1 MVLPTLIESELKRVK
16 EGQKRE
22 MCDKL
27 RLWLANPE
35 TVLEGDKCLPLSA
48 ELRSILSHFSLF
60 RLHGQG
66 VIFRI
71 FLYRDHLLMIVTI
84 QGGEELD
91 PTSTLVI
98 KRIDWGMFY
107 IRTHNLG
114 RNFFFFLSRL

>member
-107 IRTHNLG
+107 IRAHNLG

>member
-16 EGQKRE
+16 VGQKRE
-22 MCDKL
+22 MGDKL
-27 RLWLANPE
+27 RLWLTNPE
-35 TVLEGDKCLPLSA
+35 TVPEGDECLPLSA

-84 QGGEELD
+84 QGEEELD

-98 KRIDWGMFY
+98 ERIGWGTFY
-107 IRTHNLG
+107 IRT
-114 RNFFFFLSRL
+114 RIMKFF